1 MEKVKYGGQ
10 VYDLVPGGFGVPEPD
25 GKLIIRHQLGGK
37 TLDEVKAIAKAVTTT
52 DSIDLL
58 DVEGKLMQ
66 SLDGYIYA
74 GSIQQVDNYLI
85 EVRQPE
91 TDQELV
97 QMEEVRADIA
107 VVTFRLPDIREEL
120 AEVKAV
126 QDEILVTM
134 LEGGI

>member
-10 VYDLVPGGFGVPEPD
+10 VYDLVPGGFGVPD
-25 GKLIIRHQLGGK
+25 GRLTIRHQLAGK
-37 TLDEVKAIAKAVTTT
+37 TLEEIKAIAKTVTAT

-58 DVEGKLMQ
+58 DKDGKLMR

-85 EVRQPE
+85 EVQQPE
-91 TDQELV
+91 ASQELV
-97 QMEEVRADIA
+97 QAEEVRADIA
-107 VVTFRLPDIREEL
+107 VVTFQLPDVREEL

-126 QDEILVTM
+126 QDEILVAM

>member
-1 MEKVKYGGQ
+1 MEKVKYGGTSF
-10 VYDLVPGGFGVPEPD
+10 DLVPGGLGIPEPD

-37 TLDEVKAIAKAVTTT
+37 TLEEIKGIAKGLTVT

-66 SLDGYIYA
+66 SLDGYIYG

-85 EVRQPE
+85 EVQQPE
-91 TDQELV
+91 LSQELV
-97 QMEEVRADIA
+97 QAEEVRADIA
-107 VVTFRLPDIREEL
+107 VVMFRLPDVREEL

>member
-1 MEKVKYGGQ
+1 MEKVKYGGTSF
-10 VYDLVPGGFGVPEPD
+10 DLVPGGLGIPEPD

-37 TLDEVKAIAKAVTTT
+37 TLEEIKGIAKGLTVT

-66 SLDGYIYA
+66 SLDGYIYG

-85 EVRQPE
+85 EVQQPE
-91 TDQELV
+91 LSQELV
-97 QMEEVRADIA
+97 QAVEVRADIA
-107 VVTFRLPDIREEL
+107 VVMFRLPDVREEL

>member
-10 VYDLVPGGFGVPEPD
+10 VYDLVPGGFGVPD
-25 GKLIIRHQLGGK
+25 GRLTIRHQLAGK
-37 TLDEVKAIAKAVTTT
+37 TLEEIKAIAKTVTAT

-58 DVEGKLMQ
+58 DKDGKLMR

-85 EVRQPE
+85 EVQQPE
-91 TDQELV
+91 ASQELV
-97 QMEEVRADIA
+97 QAEEVRADIA
-107 VVTFRLPDIREEL
+107 VVMFRLPDVREEL

-126 QDEILVTM
+126 QDEILVAM